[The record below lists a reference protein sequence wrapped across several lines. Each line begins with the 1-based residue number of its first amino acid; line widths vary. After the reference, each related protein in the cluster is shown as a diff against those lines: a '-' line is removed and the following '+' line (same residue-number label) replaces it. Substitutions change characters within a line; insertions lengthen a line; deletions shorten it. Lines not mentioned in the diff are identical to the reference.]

1 YLTANNNLFAYAQG
15 KYAYEDR
22 TWEDNTYTGS
32 FGLGF
37 RQIVKDTAVLGA
49 YVFGDY
55 TSSTSGHNFWVISPG
70 IESLERDWVF
80 RANGYFPVSETRWV
94 DEGWASEF
102 GDYHYIELTKNQQ
115 WDHWLS

>member
-1 YLTANNNLFAYAQG
+1 IKIIIALAIFLPGLIFAANLSYVLRVYLGGYAGNDSNLLGRGDILAPLYLTANNNLFAYAQG

-55 TSSTSGHNFWVISPG
+55 TSST
-70 IESLERDWVF
+70 
-80 RANGYFPVSETRWV
+80 NGPIV
-94 DEGWASEF
+94 DF
-102 GDYHYIELTKNQQ
+102 L
-115 WDHWLS
+115 